1 MEERSQ
7 RDWEAKKK
15 RVFEEL
21 GGRVAGGD
29 RALSEMR
36 GSVVGKST
44 LAVSSGTQ
52 LMAEIENI
60 IVFCRPKPF
69 SAYANKNDGIR
80 PRRHRIERCKTKRD
94 VLPYC
99 SLPH

>member
-7 RDWEAKKK
+7 RDWEARKK

-44 LAVSSGTQ
+44 LAVSPGAQ
-52 LMAEIENI
+52 FMAN
-60 IVFCRPKPF
+60 V
-69 SAYANKNDGIR
+69 
-80 PRRHRIERCKTKRD
+80 
-94 VLPYC
+94 
-99 SLPH
+99 